1 MVKYRQKTSNIP
13 TPILVIGYSAG
24 CVSHFPILTKEGGE
38 DMSIFEA
45 ISLMIAFSILL
56 VSLLSLIIK
65 IIKLNERK
73 K

>member
-1 MVKYRQKTSNIP
+1 
-13 TPILVIGYSAG
+13 
-24 CVSHFPILTKEGGE
+24 
-38 DMSIFEA
+38 MSIFEA